1 MEQAPCDLKIQGT
14 TDMAGHSEEAFIIV
28 RQFMTRGLCLSG
40 LPLLVYARI
49 YGFCGS
55 GSPYYESKAHLG
67 KILGADTRSIVRAV
81 RKLEEMDLVFEV
93 GRQELSKGR
102 ETKVYRI
109 NFDAVQRAKD
119 AIGGADAS
127 KHGEMSSGD
136 HKARQR
142 HLAHDETPCRPL
154 TSCQLITKTE
164 NKDYR

>member
-1 MEQAPCDLKIQGT
+1 M
-14 TDMAGHSEEAFIIV
+14 
-28 RQFMTRGLCLSG
+28 
-40 LPLLVYARI
+40 
-49 YGFCGS
+49 
-55 GSPYYESKAHLG
+55 
-67 KILGADTRSIVRAV
+67 GADPPITKAKLILERFSEPTREGIVRAV

-102 ETKVYRI
+102 ETKVYHI

-119 AIGGADAS
+119 AIGGAGAS